1 MTKFIRIILFIAGL
15 ILLGECSASV
25 TMQAQEK
32 DSRGKDFWF
41 TFIPNL
47 HVNNPSTDSL
57 FVYIAAEEPTNGTLR
72 YKGRNG
78 TWQTIQFSIS
88 NPAQVFS
95 HKVHWLPY
103 ELQGENASGGQS
115 ASNNQ
120 VEKPVE
126 NVFHVTSDKEVT
138 VYALNQGSTTSDAFL
153 VLPTDALGKDHYV
166 LTYNSDRQ
174 GNVFSQNSSTPS
186 EFAIVATEDNTDVTI
201 FPSAPTSRIASAAP
215 IITNLNQGESF
226 LVQAE
231 MNIGDGSGDMTGTR
245 IQATKPIGLFAGQ
258 QRARIPIKN
267 DELTSR
273 DHIVEQ
279 IPSVDTWGRMAIVI
293 PFPKPYNAT
302 NISQDIYRVLAAY
315 DSTDIMINGIKTTT
329 LSKGG
334 IYQSVLTTP
343 QVISSNKS
351 ILVAQYKK
359 TSGSQNSSTT
369 DYNGDPF
376 MMLVPP
382 SDQFQD
388 NYRFVSIQAVNF
400 ANGFLFG
407 QGYEEQWITVVMPNT
422 AVANTKLDG
431 QLIGTFPG
439 FGVTA
444 IPGTNYS
451 YIWLR
456 VIDGVHSVTSDERV
470 GIYVYGYG
478 RANSYGYVG
487 GMSFRSFDFNP
498 PQITGKQD
506 CSGYQGM
513 IYDTVAGDSR
523 IVQVLEEPGTAK
535 NIKSFT
541 YNFTPPQDSVMFKVA
556 LQDPYQD
563 GAITVT
569 ALDSVQQK
577 TTVRIGVKGF
587 TVSSSYKLVHND
599 SVQDFSEK
607 TPVGKKICYDITL
620 ENYGGFDQVIIPT
633 LKKGAGSTF
642 SIVGPPSLTLK
653 PKQTFTYQI
662 CNNATIEGSYVDSL
676 FIDNAC
682 SERAIATFSLTA
694 YLDKDQPIVTT
705 TIDSC
710 GTCHV
715 LFIAD
720 SGATDGGLKQVVVSS
735 AVNVQW
741 QNQAPQTDAF
751 RILSIC
757 VQDVYKDAFY
767 RVMAEDKNGNVTTYS
782 DTIPGFT
789 VTSSSSNG
797 KVKQLGGKP
806 IGTLYCDTITL
817 FNAGLYEQIINEVRL
832 SKNTTF
838 SVPRASFPLRIP
850 SGATVNVLA
859 CYAPTEI
866 IDTLYDIKRDRD
878 TIFLGR
884 NCVSLPFAYEAFG
897 VEDTLIANGKCE
909 VKVKSSIIDLSLT
922 RISHIGIA
930 PHPVTHGS
938 MQSQLSFS
946 INAQSRLGITIIEP
960 ITGKSEQLFA
970 WETAPIGEYAVGMD
984 LQSWAPGTYMLL
996 IESDNERE
1004 IIPFLIAD

>member
-1 MTKFIRIILFIAGL
+1 MTKLIRIALFFVSLIALNGY
-15 ILLGECSASV
+15 CASV
-25 TMQAQEK
+25 NLNAQEK

-57 FVYIAAEEPTNGTLR
+57 FVYIAAAEPTNGTLR

-78 TWQTIQFSIS
+78 TWQSIQFSIS

-166 LTYNSDRQ
+166 LSYNSDRP

-186 EFAIVATEDNTDVTI
+186 EFAIVATEDNTDITI
-201 FPSAPTSRIASAAP
+201 FPSAPTSRIASTAP

-231 MNIGDGSGDMTGTR
+231 MNIADGSGDMTGTR

-279 IPSVDTWGRMAIVI
+279 IPSVDTWGRTAIVI

-315 DSTDIMINGIKTTT
+315 DSTEIMINGIKTTT

-351 ILVAQYKK
+351 ILIAQYKK

-388 NYRFVSIQAVNF
+388 NYRFVSVQAVNF
-400 ANGFLFG
+400 SNGFLFE

-523 IVQVLEEPGTAK
+523 IVQVMEEPGTAK

-541 YNFTPPQDSVMFKVA
+541 YNFTPPQDSVMFKIA

-563 GAITVT
+563 GMITVS

-577 TTVRIGVKGF
+577 TTVQVGVKGF
-587 TVSSSYKLVHND
+587 TVSSSYKLAHND
-599 SVQDFSEK
+599 SVQEFSEK

-620 ENYGGFDQVIIPT
+620 ENYGSFDQVIIPT
-633 LKKGAGSTF
+633 LKKGTGSSFT
-642 SIVGPPSLTLK
+642 IVGPPTLTLK

-662 CNNATIEGSYVDSL
+662 CNNANIEGSYVDSL

-694 YLDKDQPIVTT
+694 YVDKELPIVTT
-705 TIDSC
+705 KIDSC

-715 LFIAD
+715 LIIAD
-720 SGATDGGLKQVVVSS
+720 SGATDGGLKQVLVST
-735 AVNVQW
+735 ATNVQW
-741 QNQAPQTDAF
+741 QNLAPQTDAV
-751 RILSIC
+751 RALSMC

-767 RVMAEDKNGNVTTYS
+767 RVIAEDKNGNVTIYS

-789 VTSSSSNG
+789 ITSSSSNG
-797 KVKQLGGKP
+797 SVKKLGGKP

-817 FNAGLYEQIINEVRL
+817 VNSGLYEQVINEVRL
-832 SKNTTF
+832 SKNTKY
-838 SVPRASFPLRIP
+838 SVPRSNFPLKIP
-850 SGATVNVLA
+850 PGSTVNVLA
-859 CYAPTEI
+859 CYAPTDI

-884 NCVSLPFAYEAFG
+884 NCVSLPFSYEAFG
-897 VEDTLIANGKCE
+897 VEDTLIANGKCD
-909 VKVKSSIIDLSLT
+909 VTVKSSIIDLSLK
-922 RISHIGIA
+922 RISQIGIA
-930 PHPVTHGS
+930 PHPITHGS
-938 MQSQLSFS
+938 MQSQLSFFM
-946 INAQSRLGITIIEP
+946 NAQSRLSIHIIEP
-960 ITGKSEQLFA
+960 ITGKREHLF
-970 WETAPIGEYAVGMD
+970 TLPSAPIGEYAVGMD
-984 LQSWAPGTYMLL
+984 LQSWSPGSYIMM